1 MSWIPQRSSG
11 PIEPSS
17 SAATGPRRCKNRS
30 VLRAACASCAT
41 ARFGHTEFG
50 PYDAAPGET
59 VVGAVLGTLIG
70 VLLLGTVSVALPILG
85 VSGFWQ
91 SATYGAIILLA
102 LLMDRLVRRRSQ

>member
-1 MSWIPQRSSG
+1 M
-11 PIEPSS
+11 
-17 SAATGPRRCKNRS
+17 AAVVIGG
-30 VLRAACASCAT
+30 ASIAGGIGT
-41 ARFGHTEFG
+41 
-50 PYDAAPGET
+50 
-59 VVGAVLGTLIG
+59 VLGTLIG